1 MAPETSP
8 PPGPLPVPKASGSA
22 APSWGSAD
30 RGSLSAVPATDTMA
44 GEPLVCSNEQFEP
57 LFDQS
62 PPPWAPGRREDE
74 SQMDRVVHHP
84 ERSWCM
90 AEVDIF
96 ADLDEPEMD
105 ALAASAPM
113 KQFSSGS
120 LIYSPHQPMETLF
133 ILKAGRVRIFRVS
146 PDGRALTT
154 AIITPGTIFGEMVL
168 VGQQMHDSFAEAL
181 GDVAVCVMT
190 RKDVQTLLLGDA
202 RIAARISETLG
213 RRLAQVEQ
221 RLSDAIFK
229 SVPERI
235 AGTLLVLA
243 STRPLGR
250 TVQVHITH
258 EQLAALAGTS
268 RETTTKVLGEL
279 AGQGLVALGRGRVVI
294 LQPSGLEQLA
304 GD

>member
-1 MAPETSP
+1 MADET
-8 PPGPLPVPKASGSA
+8 LA
-22 APSWGSAD
+22 
-30 RGSLSAVPATDTMA
+30 
-44 GEPLVCSNEQFEP
+44 CSRDQLEP
-57 LFDQS
+57 LFDECS
-62 PPPWAPGRREDE
+62 PPWAPGRREDE
-74 SQMDRVVHHP
+74 SQMDRATDHP
-84 ERSWCM
+84 ERTWCM

-96 ADLDEPEMD
+96 ADLDEGEMD
-105 ALAASAPM
+105 ALAAAAPM
-113 KQFSSGS
+113 KQFSAGS

-146 PDGRALTT
+146 SDGRALTT
-154 AIITPGTIFGEMVL
+154 AIISPGTIFGEMVL

-181 GDVAVCVMT
+181 DDVAVCAMT
-190 RKDVQTLLLGDA
+190 RRDVQTLLLGDA

-235 AGTLLVLA
+235 AGTLLALA

-250 TVQVHITH
+250 SVQVHLTH

-279 AGQGLVALGRGRVVI
+279 AQQGLITLGRGRVVI
-294 LQPSGLEQLA
+294 LRPDGLEQLA

>member
-1 MAPETSP
+1 
-8 PPGPLPVPKASGSA
+8 
-22 APSWGSAD
+22 
-30 RGSLSAVPATDTMA
+30 
-44 GEPLVCSNEQFEP
+44 
-57 LFDQS
+57 
-62 PPPWAPGRREDE
+62 
-74 SQMDRVVHHP
+74 MDRVADGPNRV
-84 ERSWCM
+84 WCM

-96 ADLDEPEMD
+96 ADLDEAEMD
-105 ALAASAPM
+105 TLAASAPM
-113 KQFSSGS
+113 RQFSAGS
-120 LIYSPHQPMETLF
+120 LIYSPHQPTETLF
-133 ILKAGRVRIFRVS
+133 ILKGGRVRIFRVS

-154 AIITPGTIFGEMVL
+154 AIISPGTIFGEMVV

-181 GDVAVCVMT
+181 DDVAVCAMS
-190 RKDVQTLLLGDA
+190 RRDVQTLLLGDA

-235 AGTLLVLA
+235 AGTLLVMA

-250 TVQVHITH
+250 TVQVQLTH

-268 RETTTKVLGEL
+268 RETTTKVLGEF
-279 AGQGLVALGRGRVVI
+279 AQQGLITLGRGRVVV
-294 LQPSGLEQLA
+294 LDPAGLRQLA